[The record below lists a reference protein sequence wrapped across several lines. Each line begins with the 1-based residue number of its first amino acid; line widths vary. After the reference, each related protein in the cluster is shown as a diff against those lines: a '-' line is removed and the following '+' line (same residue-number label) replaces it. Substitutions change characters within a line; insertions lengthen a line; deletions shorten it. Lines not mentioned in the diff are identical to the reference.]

1 MTDPVP
7 PAEPVEAEI
16 HSRRLPS
23 PIWLIPLV
31 AAFIAAFLAWH
42 ALAERGPTI
51 TISWRT
57 GQGLSAGQTKVQHKA
72 VELGTVRG
80 VRLSDDMTHVIATV
94 EMQRQATR
102 FLTDNA
108 RFWIVRP
115 RLSAGNISG
124 VETLL
129 SGAYIELDPGSPDA
143 PERRDFTG
151 LEDPPAV
158 RSDEP
163 GRTFRL
169 TTDRLG
175 SLDSGSPVFYR
186 DIAVGE
192 VLGYELSPDGRQ
204 ITLQVFVRSPYDSFV
219 HPATHFWNAS
229 GVSVSLGA
237 EGIRLNLESL
247 RAVLAGGVAFDT
259 EADGLDAPVAAVDT
273 SFVLA
278 SDEDSAH
285 TAGYHDQIA
294 LVSYVEGSARGLAV
308 GAPVELY
315 GIRVGQVSAVHLEFR
330 PATSDFRVAI
340 HMMIQPGRLWHVTPD
355 ADFEG
360 VAARLLARGL
370 RAQLRSSSL
379 LTGQMVV
386 ALDFF
391 PDAAPAQLTREGK
404 ELVLPAMP
412 GEADALTTGL
422 GNIVRRL
429 NALPLEQIAANL
441 NATLAG
447 TNAITN
453 GPELRRALAS
463 LAATL
468 AGTQDLV
475 RKLDSGM
482 TPALA
487 RAPEIARQLQET
499 LAQTNRLIA
508 ATNGAD
514 GQDSRA
520 ARDLQRLMAQ
530 LADTARSVRLLA
542 DFLDQHPEA
551 LLRGRVG
558 KEGD

>member
-1 MTDPVP
+1 MTP
-7 PAEPVEAEI
+7 PPEEAEI
-16 HSRRLPS
+16 HRRRLPS
-23 PIWLIPLV
+23 AIWLLPLV
-31 AAFIAAFLAWH
+31 AAFVAAFLAWH
-42 ALAERGPTI
+42 TLAERGPTI

-72 VELGTVRG
+72 VDLGTVRSL
-80 VRLSDDMTHVIATV
+80 RLSDDMTHVIATV

-124 VETLL
+124 IETLL

-143 PERRDFTG
+143 PARRDFLG

-169 TTDRLG
+169 TADRLG
-175 SLDSGSPVFYR
+175 SLDSGSPVFFR

-192 VLGYELSPDGRQ
+192 VLGYELAPDGRQ
-204 ITLQVFVRSPYDSFV
+204 ITMKIFVRAPYDSFV

-229 GVSVSLGA
+229 GVSISLGA
-237 EGIRLNLESL
+237 NGVELNLESL

-259 EADGLDAPVAAVDT
+259 EADGLDAPPASTDT
-273 SFVLA
+273 TFALSP
-278 SDEDSAH
+278 DEDTAR
-285 TAGYHDQIA
+285 TAGYRSQVA
-294 LVSYVEGSARGLAV
+294 VVSYVEGSARGLSV

-315 GIRVGQVSAVHLEFR
+315 GIRIGQVSDVQLEYR
-330 PATSDFRVAI
+330 PATTDFRVAV
-340 HMMIQPGRLWHVTPD
+340 HMMIQPERLWHVTPD
-355 ADFEG
+355 TNFDD
-360 VAARLLARGL
+360 VAAGLLARGL
-370 RAQLRSSSL
+370 RAQLRASSL

-386 ALDFF
+386 AFDFF
-391 PDAAPAQLTREGK
+391 PDAPAAQLTRVGD

-447 TNAITN
+447 TNAIAN
-453 GPELRRALAS
+453 SAELRRSLSS

-468 AGTQDLV
+468 AGTRDLV
-475 RKLDSGM
+475 RKLDAGM

-487 RAPEIARQLQET
+487 RAPEIARQLQAT
-499 LAQTNRLIA
+499 LEQTNRLA
-508 ATNGAD
+508 ASVNGAN
-514 GQDSRA
+514 GQDSRFS
-520 ARDLQRLMAQ
+520 RDLERLMGQ
-530 LADTARSVRLLA
+530 LADTARSLRLLA

-551 LLRGRVG
+551 LLRGRTG
-558 KEGD
+558 REGE